1 MSAPAFCG
9 TCGSF
14 SVEGGGRH
22 GDRHGDRHG
31 GTALR
36 AVLLRSLAMR
46 TRPLLSTIALA
57 TLAACAGPI
66 DVPDAREDGA
76 ALDDATR
83 DAFAPREDGGALDA
97 AATDAQNTEDASV
110 LADATDTDGRT
121 DARADASA
129 DAAQDAGAEPA
140 LVAVSHEREFRAMWV
155 ASVYNLTYPSSASLN
170 AAQLR
175 AELQTIV
182 DTAAATGLN
191 AIVFQIRPESD
202 ALYRS
207 TIEPWSRFLTG
218 TQGRDPGI
226 DPLDVLVTLAHQ
238 RAIEVHAWMNPY
250 RGAADT
256 RFTTASNSVT
266 RTLSQHAVRYN
277 NAIVMN
283 PGADAVR
290 AHIVRVVRDV
300 ATRYAV
306 DGVHFDDY
314 FYPYP
319 DAMSTPFADDD
330 LFNAYRA
337 AGGTITN
344 KNEWRRDNVN
354 RMIAESSAAAR
365 AARPTVRFGVS
376 PFGIYRPGMP
386 AGINGLDAYNVI
398 ACDPLA
404 WVRAGSVDYIAPQ
417 LYWPTTQTAQSY
429 NTLLPWWAEQ
439 TRGRAYVFAGN
450 DITKIGTTAAWT
462 IDEIRA
468 QIRTSRANR
477 DRGSLGNVF
486 FQGRQILRDTMGVAA
501 MLRRDFY
508 GAPALPPPLITARG
522 TVDPPSASPVGN
534 AIAVAHAAPA
544 TVRAWALYRFDAAR
558 SSWVIDRVSSASSA
572 MIATVSP
579 GRWAVSA
586 VALDDRESLG
596 RVVEVR

>member
-1 MSAPAFCG
+1 MAPDDA
-9 TCGSF
+9 S
-14 SVEGGGRH
+14 S
-22 GDRHGDRHG
+22 
-31 GTALR
+31 
-36 AVLLRSLAMR
+36 
-46 TRPLLSTIALA
+46 
-57 TLAACAGPI
+57 
-66 DVPDAREDGA
+66 DARSTDATQDRSSPADDA
-76 ALDDATR
+76 APDDAT
-83 DAFAPREDGGALDA
+83 LM
-97 AATDAQNTEDASV
+97 DASV
-110 LADATDTDGRT
+110 NDAPISAGDASTPSDASVADAGGDP
-121 DARADASA
+121 S
-129 DAAQDAGAEPA
+129 
-140 LVAVSHEREFRAMWV
+140 LVSVSHPREFRAMWV
-155 ASVYNLTYPSSASLN
+155 ASVYNLTYPSSSSLN

-182 DTAAATGLN
+182 DTAANTGLN
-191 AIVFQIRPESD
+191 AIVFQVRPESD

-226 DPLDVLVTLAHQ
+226 DPLEVLVTLAHQ

-266 RTLSQHAVRYN
+266 RTLSQFAVTYN

-283 PGADAVR
+283 PGAAEVR

-306 DGVHFDDY
+306 DGIHFDDY

-319 DAMSTPFADDD
+319 DAMNTPFPDDA
-330 LFNAYRA
+330 LFNAYRMS
-337 AGGTITN
+337 GGMITN

-365 AARPTVRFGVS
+365 AVRSSIRFGVS

-404 WVRAGSVDYIAPQ
+404 WVRAGNVDYIAPQ

-429 NTLLPWWAEQ
+429 NTLLPWWATQ
-439 TRGRAYVFAGN
+439 TTGRAYIFAGN
-450 DITKIGTTAAWT
+450 DITKIGSSAAWT
-462 IDEIRA
+462 LDEIRA
-468 QIRTSRANR
+468 QMRTSRANR
-477 DRGSLGNVF
+477 EHGSLGNVF
-486 FQGRQILRDTMGVAA
+486 FQGRQILRDTMGIAS
-501 MLRRDFY
+501 MLRREFY
-508 GAPALPPPLITARG
+508 QSPALPPPLITATG
-522 TVDPPSASPVGN
+522 TVAPPTVSAAGTT
-534 AIAVAHAAPA
+534 ITVAHEDRASI
-544 TVRAWALYRFDAAR
+544 RAWAVYRYDAMSGA
-558 SSWVIDRVSSASSA
+558 WALDRVLSSSSASF
-572 MIATVSP
+572 TVTA

-596 RVVEVR
+596 RVVEAR